1 MALSG
6 TANCTQADIYRRNFF
21 TVDTFTFSNRGIVL
35 WWIFRSL
42 RFLCT
47 VRITLMAFI
56 RSISGVRATLGDDLL
71 PSRVAEYAAAFSTI
85 LPEGTIVVGRD
96 GRPSGAWIEQVVCG
110 ALAACGRSVL
120 RLGVVPTPTV
130 QLFAERHGIAGGIS
144 ITASHNPEQ
153 WNGLKFLN
161 GRGIFL
167 DAEENQQLWDV
178 VDSSTSRFVA
188 TQQGGTIA
196 DEPSAIDTHVQ
207 AVLSLPALTARNNA
221 LLDTVRSGTLRVV
234 VDAVNSSGSV
244 AVPALLTALGCE
256 VVPLYCDGS
265 GVFPHTPEPL
275 PEHLG
280 ALSQAVVEHRAAI
293 GIAVDP
299 DADRLVLIDERGNA
313 IGEEN
318 TIVLSILSVLENAE
332 LFAPDGKLSVAV
344 NLSTTR
350 AVEDIAA
357 RYGATVYR
365 TPVGEINVVQAMLE
379 HGAVIGGE
387 GSGGVIVPQCHA
399 GRDSLVGTAL
409 VLLLMAQRGIPLSA
423 LVEELPSYTIVKK
436 KKALQGNPAHAFDAL
451 QQQYPN
457 ADATRADGLKINFE
471 RSWVHLR
478 ASNTEP
484 IVRIIAEAPTH
495 EQAEQLTAEF
505 MLALP

>member
-1 MALSG
+1 
-6 TANCTQADIYRRNFF
+6 
-21 TVDTFTFSNRGIVL
+21 
-35 WWIFRSL
+35 
-42 RFLCT
+42 
-47 VRITLMAFI
+47 MAFI

-71 PSRVAEYAAAFSTI
+71 PGRVAEYAAAFSTI

-96 GRPSGAWIEQVVCG
+96 GRPSGAWIEHLVCG
-110 ALAACGRSVL
+110 ALAACGRSVV
-120 RLGVVPTPTV
+120 RLGIVPTPTV
-130 QLFAERHGIAGGIS
+130 QLFAEKSGIAGGIA

-167 DAEENQQLWDV
+167 DADENQQLWDV
-178 VDSSTSRFVA
+178 VDSGAFRLVA

-196 DEPSAIDTHVQ
+196 DEPSAITTHVQ
-207 AVLSLPALTARNNA
+207 SVLA
-221 LLDTVRSGTLRVV
+221 LLAAASTEDALLTTVRSRALRVV

-244 AVPALLTALGCE
+244 AVPALLSALGCD

-265 GVFPHTPEPL
+265 GIFPHTPEPL

-280 ALSQAVVEHRAAI
+280 ALAHAVVEHRADI

-318 TIVLSILSVLENAE
+318 TIVLSILAVLSNAQ
-332 LFAPDGKLSVAV
+332 LFAPNGKLAVAV

-350 AVEDIAA
+350 AVEDLAA
-357 RYGATVYR
+357 QYGATVYR

-379 HGAVIGGE
+379 HGALIGGE
-387 GSGGVIVPQCHA
+387 GSGGVIMPQCHA

-409 VLLLMAQRGIPLSA
+409 VLLLMAQRAMQLSA
-423 LVEELPSYTIVKK
+423 IVAELPSYTIVKK
-436 KKALQGNPAHAFDAL
+436 KKALQGNPAHVFDAL
-451 QQQYPN
+451 QQRYP
-457 ADATRADGLKINFE
+457 DVVSTRADGLKMLFE

-484 IVRIIAEAPTH
+484 IVRIIAEAPTR
-495 EQAEQLTAEF
+495 EQAEQLTEEF

>member
-1 MALSG
+1 
-6 TANCTQADIYRRNFF
+6 
-21 TVDTFTFSNRGIVL
+21 
-35 WWIFRSL
+35 
-42 RFLCT
+42 
-47 VRITLMAFI
+47 MAFI

-71 PSRVAEYAAAFSTI
+71 PWRVAEYAAAFSTI

-96 GRPSGAWIEQVVCG
+96 GRPSGAWIEHLVCG
-110 ALAACGRSVL
+110 ALAACGRPVV
-120 RLGVVPTPTV
+120 RLGIVPTPTV
-130 QLFAERHGIAGGIS
+130 QLFAEKPDVAGGIS

-178 VDSSTSRFVA
+178 VDNGGFRLLT

-196 DEPSAIDTHVQ
+196 DEPMAIDAHVQ
-207 AVLSLPALTARNNA
+207 AVLALPVLAAQNNA
-221 LLDTVRSGTLRVV
+221 LLGVVRARKLRVV

-244 AVPALLTALGCE
+244 AVPALLAELGCE
-256 VVPLYCDGS
+256 VVPLYCDSS

-280 ALSQAVVEHRAAI
+280 ALAEAVVQHKADI

-299 DADRLVLIDERGNA
+299 DADRLVLIDERGHA

-318 TIVLSILSVLENAE
+318 TIVLSVLSALANAE
-332 LFAPDGKLSVAV
+332 LFAPDGKLAVAV

-350 AVEDIAA
+350 AVEDVAA

-379 HGAVIGGE
+379 HGALIGGE

-409 VLLLMAQRGIPLSA
+409 VLLLMAQRNASLSA
-423 LVEELPSYTIVKK
+423 LVGELPAYTIVKK
-436 KKALQGNPAHAFDAL
+436 KKALQGNPTQAFDAL
-451 QQQYPN
+451 QQRYPN
-457 ADATRADGLKINFE
+457 VDSTRADGLKFIFE

-484 IVRIIAEAPTH
+484 IVRIIAEAPTRS
-495 EQAEQLTAEF
+495 QAEQLTEEF